1 MRSKGG
7 CGRRVVSAT
16 TGVVLVALMSGCGV
30 TPPQNRVAAVASM
43 APGSWNDS
51 RPARAGIDLA
61 WIRRFG
67 DSQLSA
73 LVNESMSR
81 NLDLRGLIPER
92 DQRRFAEIYVSS
104 FLEVV
109 LKDNDEYLPIDRK
122 STRLNS
128 SHALISYAVFCL
140 KKKKTPQSR
149 MPTSA

>member
-16 TGVVLVALMSGCGV
+16 TGVVLVALMSGCCV

-81 NLDLRGLIPER
+81 NLDLRVAAE
-92 DQRRFAEIYVSS
+92 QVRRAEAVARLRRGQANGRCVDIWKRAYVG
-104 FLEVV
+104 
-109 LKDNDEYLPIDRK
+109 
-122 STRLNS
+122 
-128 SHALISYAVFCL
+128 
-140 KKKKTPQSR
+140 
-149 MPTSA
+149 